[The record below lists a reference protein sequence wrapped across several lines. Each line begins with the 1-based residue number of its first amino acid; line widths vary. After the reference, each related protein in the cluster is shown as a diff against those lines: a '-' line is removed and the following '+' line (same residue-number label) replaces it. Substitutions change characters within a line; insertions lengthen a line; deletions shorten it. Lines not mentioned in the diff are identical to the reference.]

1 MNYSMNAFRFHLF
14 IEADPCNILHYFGN
28 FNNKH
33 RNILARKIPV
43 RTFFQTVSPKKFDMH
58 VRLAP
63 DSNMLRRA
71 HEFITCSGGSRYA
84 IWRRTFQLTSTCREL
99 GNSRFHAAAGGKFF
113 NFRRGGVNLR
123 NVCLDYT
130 LGSARCLLGK
140 I

>member
-1 MNYSMNAFRFHLF
+1 
-14 IEADPCNILHYFGN
+14 
-28 FNNKH
+28 
-33 RNILARKIPV
+33 
-43 RTFFQTVSPKKFDMH
+43 MH

-84 IWRRTFQLTSTCREL
+84 IWRRNFQLTSTCREL
-99 GNSRFHAAAGGKFF
+99 GKSRFHAAAGGKFF

-130 LGSARCLLGK
+130 LGSSWERVDFTPPPVGSFL
-140 I
+140 IFDVEV